1 MELNNSLHWGA
12 TPIATPKGGLP
23 EAPKDNKL
31 YWRKNG
37 KRENVH
43 LDEIDGGTANPDQT
57 LIIDGG
63 TAF

>member
-1 MELNNSLHWGA
+1 MHLPWSWIIPPFNEPNNLV
-12 TPIATPKGGLP
+12 P

-43 LDEIDGGTANPDQT
+43 LDEIDGWTANPDQT